1 MNRLINGI
9 LHDRPMTLLALDS
22 ALKPASTPAFDFDS
36 APIRVDMVD
45 GEMEI
50 TLVVPSKSK

>member
-22 ALKPASTPAFDFDS
+22 ALAPAPTPAFDS